1 MKIIFSTF
9 TAYHVHNIFTPQV
22 YICKYVFV
30 VIIMKV
36 IIKISC
42 LLHDIIRLVM
52 LLHCFDGDCVGG
64 GGGGGGSIPV

>member
-1 MKIIFSTF
+1 MEMKKNFHVYGIAHPKYIF
-9 TAYHVHNIFTPQV
+9 IPQV

-42 LLHDIIRLVM
+42 LLHEISLVV
-52 LLHCFDGDCVGG
+52 LLHCVGGGG
-64 GGGGGGSIPV
+64 GGGGGGSIPA